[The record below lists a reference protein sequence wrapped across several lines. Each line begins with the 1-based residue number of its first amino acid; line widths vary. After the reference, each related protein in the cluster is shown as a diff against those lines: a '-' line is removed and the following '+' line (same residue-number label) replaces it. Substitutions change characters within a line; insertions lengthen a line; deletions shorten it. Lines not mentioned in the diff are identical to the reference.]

1 MYNFSYLMDYYPE
14 SVEAPSAER
23 AQNRDTVQA
32 FMTGDISSE
41 LLTQIECKAREL
53 VNEMHI
59 DMVCFAPGTT
69 GAKTI
74 LRFGDMAE
82 KLSTSLPCPVFLDGV
97 TLKFDSDPI
106 THTRFYQCNKERV
119 NGKNVLLI
127 GGVYTTGQALQEVGD
142 LLMENGALRVFGLFI
157 AKTALD
163 NSRHQK

>member
-1 MYNFSYLMDYYPE
+1 MYHYSYLMDYYPE
-14 SVEAPSAER
+14 SEKVLSAEQAR
-23 AQNRDTVQA
+23 DRDTVQA
-32 FMTGDISSE
+32 FMTGDVSSE
-41 LLTQIECKAREL
+41 LLTQVESKAREL
-53 VNEMHI
+53 VNDLHI

-74 LRFGDMAE
+74 LRFGEMAE
-82 KLSTSLPCPVFLDGV
+82 RLSESLPCPVFLDGV
-97 TLKFDSDPI
+97 TLQFDSDPI
-106 THTRFYQCNKERV
+106 THKRFYQCNKERV
-119 NGKNVLLI
+119 NGKSILLI

>member
-1 MYNFSYLMDYYPE
+1 MYNYSYLMDYYPE

-41 LLTQIECKAREL
+41 LLTQI

-106 THTRFYQCNKERV
+106 THIRFYQCNKERV